1 VAPYAMRLTLLAMLK
16 DAKPMPNSIRNNGRY
31 SMHEFKQVVSHIVV
45 MQVLVIAV
53 LVDRWASET

>member
-1 VAPYAMRLTLLAMLK
+1 MRLALLAMLK
-16 DAKPMPNSIRNNGRY
+16 DAKPMPNSSRNYGTYN
-31 SMHEFKQVVSHIVV
+31 MHEFKEVVSHIVV